1 MILSFIDPSSSKK
14 KQKQKQEE
22 EEQKEE
28 MEASYQPHHHG
39 HLRQHDPSSSQQ
51 EEQVPFDALYCSEEH
66 WGEEDEEEGL
76 ASDGLLSEE
85 RDHRLLSPRALLD
98 QDLLW
103 EDEELASLFS
113 KEEPGGM
120 RLNLENDPSL
130 ADARREAVEWIMRV
144 HAHYAF
150 SALTALLAVNYWDRF
165 TCSFA
170 LQEDKPWMTQLSA
183 VACLSLAAKV
193 EETQVPL
200 LIDFQVED
208 SSPVFEA
215 KNIQRMELL
224 VLSSLEWKM
233 NPVTPLSFLDYMT
246 RRLGLTGHLCWEFLR
261 RCENVLLSVISDCR
275 FTCYL
280 PSVIAASTMLHVI
293 NGLKPRLD
301 VEDQTQLLGILAM
314 GMDKIDACYK
324 LIDDDHALRSQR
336 YSHNKRKFGSVPG
349 SPRGVMEL
357 CFSSDGSNDSWS
369 VAASVSSSP
378 EPHSKKSR
386 AGEEAEDRL
395 LRGLEGEEDDPAS
408 ADIFS
413 FPH

>member
-1 MILSFIDPSSSKK
+1 
-14 KQKQKQEE
+14 
-22 EEQKEE
+22 
-28 MEASYQPHHHG
+28 MEASYQTHHRLLH
-39 HLRQHDPSSSQQ
+39 QHDPLNSQQ
-51 EEQVPFDALYCSEEH
+51 EEQERHQSSLLFDALYCSEER
-66 WGEEDEEEGL
+66 WEEEEDEEEEEL
-76 ASDGLLSEE
+76 ASDGLLLSEE
-85 RDHRLLSPRALLD
+85 GDHRLLSPRILLD

-103 EDEELASLFS
+103 EDDELASLFS
-113 KEEPGGM
+113 KEEPNGM
-120 RLNLENDPSL
+120 GSTLESDPAL
-130 ADARREAVEWIMRV
+130 ADARREAVEWMMRV

-165 TCSFA
+165 MCSFL

-224 VLSSLEWKM
+224 VLSSLKWKM

-261 RCENVLLSVISDCR
+261 RCEHVLLSVISDCR
-275 FTCYL
+275 FTCFL

-293 NGLKPRLD
+293 NGLKPRLG
-301 VEDQTQLLGILAM
+301 VEDQTQLLGILVM

-324 LIDDDHALRSQR
+324 LIDDHASRGQN
-336 YSHNKRKFGSVPG
+336 YPHNKRKFGSVPG
-349 SPRGVMEL
+349 SPRGVMEM
-357 CFSSDGSNDSWS
+357 CFSSDSSNDSWA
-369 VAASVSSSP
+369 VAAASVSSSP
-378 EPHSKKSR
+378 EPHAKKSR
-386 AGEEAEDRL
+386 AGEEAEDQLPRRL
-395 LRGLEGEEDDPAS
+395 GDEVRPHAS

>member
-1 MILSFIDPSSSKK
+1 
-14 KQKQKQEE
+14 
-22 EEQKEE
+22 
-28 MEASYQPHHHG
+28 MEASYQTHHG
-39 HLRQHDPSSSQQ
+39 LLHQHHSSNSPQQ
-51 EEQVPFDALYCSEEH
+51 EQERLQSTLLFDALYCTEEH
-66 WGEEDEEEGL
+66 WGEEDEEEGF
-76 ASDGLLSEE
+76 ASDGLLSDE
-85 RDHRLLSPRALLD
+85 RDHRLLSPRVLLD

-113 KEEPGGM
+113 KEEPSGM
-120 RLNLENDPSL
+120 HSNLENDPSL
-130 ADARREAVEWIMRV
+130 ADARREAVEEIMRV

-165 TCSFA
+165 MCSFA

-208 SSPVFEA
+208 STPVFEA

-261 RCENVLLSVISDCR
+261 RCEHVLLSVISDCR
-275 FTCYL
+275 FTCFL

-314 GMDKIDACYK
+314 GMDKIEACYK
-324 LIDDDHALRSQR
+324 LIDDHASRGQR

-349 SPRGVMEL
+349 SPRGVMEM
-357 CFSSDGSNDSWS
+357 CFSSDSSNDSWAMA
-369 VAASVSSSP
+369 AASVSSSP

-386 AGEEAEDRL
+386 ASEEAEDRL
-395 LRGLEGEEDDPAS
+395 LRGLEGEADHAS

-413 FPH
+413 FPPH

>member
-1 MILSFIDPSSSKK
+1 
-14 KQKQKQEE
+14 
-22 EEQKEE
+22 
-28 MEASYQPHHHG
+28 MEASYQTHHHLLL
-39 HLRQHDPSSSQQ
+39 HQHAPSDSQQ
-51 EEQVPFDALYCSEEH
+51 EEQERLQSSLLFDALYCSEEH
-66 WGEEDEEEGL
+66 WEEEDEEEEL
-76 ASDGLLSEE
+76 ASDGLLSGE
-85 RDHRLLSPRALLD
+85 RDHRLLSPRTLLD

-113 KEEPGGM
+113 KEEPNGAGS
-120 RLNLENDPSL
+120 NLESDPAL
-130 ADARREAVEWIMRV
+130 ADARREAVEWMMRV

-165 TCSFA
+165 MCSFP
-170 LQEDKPWMTQLSA
+170 LQEEKPWMTQLSA

-200 LIDFQVED
+200 LIDFQVDD

-215 KNIQRMELL
+215 KNIQKMELL
-224 VLSSLEWKM
+224 VLSSLKWKM

-261 RCENVLLSVISDCR
+261 RCEHVLLSVISDCR
-275 FTCYL
+275 LTCFL

-293 NGLKPRLD
+293 NGLKPRLG
-301 VEDQTQLLGILAM
+301 VEDQTQLLGILGM

-324 LIDDDHALRSQR
+324 LIDDRASRGQN
-336 YSHNKRKFGSVPG
+336 YPHNKRKFGSVPG
-349 SPRGVMEL
+349 SPRGVMEM
-357 CFSSDGSNDSWS
+357 CFSSDSSNDSWA
-369 VAASVSSSP
+369 VAAAASVSSSP
-378 EPHSKKSR
+378 EPHAKKSR
-386 AGEEAEDRL
+386 AGEEEAEDH
-395 LRGLEGEEDDPAS
+395 AS